1 MLYDLLTVW
10 NITLSQ
16 KKQYTYCKLNMAL
29 SPVTHL
35 GIGQIGHGLGPRV
48 TPSCDD
54 LFKIEFAKVWR
65 HKFTI
70 YFETIQNANV

>member
-1 MLYDLLTVW
+1 
-10 NITLSQ
+10 
-16 KKQYTYCKLNMAL
+16 MAL